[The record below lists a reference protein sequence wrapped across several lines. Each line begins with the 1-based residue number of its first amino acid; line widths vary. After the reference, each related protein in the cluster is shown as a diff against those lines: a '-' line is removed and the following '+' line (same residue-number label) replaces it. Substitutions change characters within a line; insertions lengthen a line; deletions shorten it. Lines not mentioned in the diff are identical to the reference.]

1 MMLPLRMLADGQLAG
16 RLAINTLIPSV
27 FRDASRL
34 TFDSPAAFAWPCVWR
49 SRCVEKILFTEVVTG
64 GRFFG
69 LWCNFSAAFL
79 SPKKAFVMH

>member
-34 TFDSPAAFAWPCVWR
+34 TFDSPAAFAWLCVWR

-64 GRFFG
+64 VASSVYGVIFQRRFFP
-69 LWCNFSAAFL
+69 
-79 SPKKAFVMH
+79 PKKHS